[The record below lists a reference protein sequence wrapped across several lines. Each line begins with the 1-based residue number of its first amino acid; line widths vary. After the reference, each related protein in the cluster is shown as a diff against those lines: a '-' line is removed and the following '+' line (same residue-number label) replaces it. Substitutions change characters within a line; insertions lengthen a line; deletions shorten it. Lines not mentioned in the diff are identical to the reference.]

1 MFALRRLLPRAALQT
16 RSVVGGG
23 GAHTIDSVIGELNAD
38 LTASTAVSKS
48 VPPAPSAIDTSL
60 PPSAPSHQEKP
71 ATPLDP
77 VDRRNWPVYRLHCQA
92 TPNNTLLTFTTPDG
106 CVKAW
111 ASAGSCGFK
120 NTRRGS
126 PEGAY
131 AASVKIF
138 EKILAVT
145 EGTEFYVHLFLKG
158 FGLGRNTLVQTLA
171 STEGESVRRRI
182 LYMTDRTPIKI
193 GGTRAKKMR
202 RI

>member
-1 MFALRRLLPRAALQT
+1 MFALRRIVPRAALQT

-23 GAHTIDSVIGELNAD
+23 GAHTINSVISELNAD
-38 LTASTAVSKS
+38 LAASSNPT
-48 VPPAPSAIDTSL
+48 PPALSAFDPNQ
-60 PPSAPSHQEKP
+60 PPSAPSNEEKP

-92 TPNNTLLTFTTPDG
+92 TPNNTLLTFTAPDG

-138 EKILAVT
+138 EKIQVAT

-171 STEGESVRRRI
+171 STEGEAVRRRV
-182 LYMTDRTPIKI
+182 LYLTDRTPIKI

>member
-1 MFALRRLLPRAALQT
+1 MFALRRILPRAALQT

-38 LTASTAVSKS
+38 LAASSKS
-48 VPPAPSAIDTSL
+48 APPAPSAIDLSQ
-60 PPSAPSHQEKP
+60 PPSAPSNEEKP
-71 ATPLDP
+71 TTPLDP

-92 TPNNTLLTFTTPDG
+92 TPNNTLLTFTAPDG

-138 EKILAVT
+138 EKIQAAT
-145 EGTEFYVHLFLKG
+145 EGKEFYVHLFLKG
-158 FGLGRNTLVQTLA
+158 FGLGRNALVQTLA
-171 STEGESVRRRI
+171 STEGEAVRRRV